1 MAFDLSWK
9 DKENFGTSSV
19 VQNPVITTKQI
30 LSTQLRVN
38 SGTKN
43 GKDYAIATIPIT
55 IATGRRI
62 YDKKTN
68 EELKDQYDTNSA
80 NITVDLAEMTQK
92 QEGYQSSIPAE
103 NFGKNTKNIGAAI
116 VIHERTGDKGHETM
130 SFDIDVATVAR
141 MTSDAKQEAYAA
153 KGISVSQ
160 KNQAQNRERLL
171 QFKISRRLRM
181 VLQVFLQILSE
192 II

>member
-9 DKENFGTSSV
+9 DKVNFGTSSV

-103 NFGKNTKNIGAAI
+103 NFGKNTMREP
-116 VIHERTGDKGHETM
+116 VIKVMR
-130 SFDIDVATVAR
+130 
-141 MTSDAKQEAYAA
+141 QC
-153 KGISVSQ
+153 
-160 KNQAQNRERLL
+160 LL
-171 QFKISRRLRM
+171 
-181 VLQVFLQILSE
+181 ILM
-192 II
+192 